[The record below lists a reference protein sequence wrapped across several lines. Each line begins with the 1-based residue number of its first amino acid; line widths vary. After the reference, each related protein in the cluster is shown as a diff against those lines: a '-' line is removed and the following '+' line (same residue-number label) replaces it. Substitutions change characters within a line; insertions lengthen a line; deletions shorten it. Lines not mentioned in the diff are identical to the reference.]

1 MSYVESIITYLSKIG
16 GENVQNT
23 KVESQE
29 MIVFNYTINSK
40 DFNIAI
46 FHSHIEDRIVLQLF
60 TSLPN
65 AYETP
70 DLEFYQILEKLNV
83 NSMIGLLLFSQKDE
97 DYFISYKSNFI
108 GDFNAGFSR
117 DVELFITT
125 SLQMVSYNHSELNVI

>member
-1 MSYVESIITYLSKIG
+1 MPYVESIITYLSKIG